1 MENVTV
7 KDIVKATGGR
17 LLCGDENTVITGFS
31 IDSRQGGDHSLFVPI
46 IGERVDAH
54 RFIGDAV
61 KINAAT
67 LTSEHDQVPEELK
80 EEGKPWIRV
89 TDTVDAMQKIGTW
102 YRGRM
107 KFPVVAVT
115 GSVGKTTTREMIASV
130 LDSGLRVYQTK
141 GNQNSQIG
149 VPLTLAGMSEKDEAA
164 VLEIGMS
171 ERGQIEKLTGMIR
184 PDIAVVTVIGV
195 SHIAQLGSQENICL
209 EKMDI
214 VKGLP
219 EDGMVFLNGDD
230 PRLAAYRGKLPYRL
244 SFYGLNPS
252 CDYRAENIRMEQ
264 GTTRF
269 TFLYREGEGE
279 CSMEV
284 VLNMM
289 GDHNVRNALAGLGIA
304 HAMGLDMDKAA
315 LALKDFQGQRLKV
328 LPLASC
334 TLIDDTYN
342 ASPDSMKASLKVLS
356 DMEPAPG
363 GRKIAALADMLELGE
378 REKDF
383 HYEVGRYAAGLDL
396 DEVFV
401 FGSLAPEILRG
412 IREGED
418 RREQKTEYAEHKE
431 KVLKAFPDRKEM
443 EDYLLGSVKPQDIL
457 LLKGSNGMK
466 LFETVKRFQ
475 EKEAE

>member
-1 MENVTV
+1 
-7 KDIVKATGGR
+7 
-17 LLCGDENTVITGFS
+17 
-31 IDSRQGGDHSLFVPI
+31 
-46 IGERVDAH
+46 
-54 RFIGDAV
+54 
-61 KINAAT
+61 
-67 LTSEHDQVPEELK
+67 
-80 EEGKPWIRV
+80 
-89 TDTVDAMQKIGTW
+89 
-102 YRGRM
+102 
-107 KFPVVAVT
+107 
-115 GSVGKTTTREMIASV
+115 
-130 LDSGLRVYQTK
+130 
-141 GNQNSQIG
+141 
-149 VPLTLAGMSEKDEAA
+149 
-164 VLEIGMS
+164 
-171 ERGQIEKLTGMIR
+171 
-184 PDIAVVTVIGV
+184 
-195 SHIAQLGSQENICL
+195 
-209 EKMDI
+209 
-214 VKGLP
+214 
-219 EDGMVFLNGDD
+219 
-230 PRLAAYRGKLPYRL
+230 
-244 SFYGLNPS
+244 
-252 CDYRAENIRMEQ
+252 
-264 GTTRF
+264 
-269 TFLYREGEGE
+269 
-279 CSMEV
+279 MEV

-342 ASPDSMKASLKVLS
+342 ASPDSMKASLRVLS

-378 REKDF
+378 REKDY